1 MIASEA
7 ERMKGIVGG
16 LLEYARTPRQS
27 ERRLE
32 TPMSGVPLDAPPSCE
47 PVAVVRHVAAL
58 LNPQLKKARA
68 SLASDIPPG
77 MKSVAIESHALQQ
90 VLVNLVQNA
99 SQAMADAKIEHGVI
113 TISAMP
119 APGDIATTIT
129 VTDTGP
135 GIPAKDRGRVFD
147 PFFTT
152 KAAGVGTGLGLA
164 VCRHLIATAGGSI
177 EVAEAPGGRGAEFR
191 VVIPNA

>member
-1 MIASEA
+1 
-7 ERMKGIVGG
+7 
-16 LLEYARTPRQS
+16 
-27 ERRLE
+27 
-32 TPMSGVPLDAPPSCE
+32 
-47 PVAVVRHVAAL
+47 VRHVAAL
-58 LNPQLKKARA
+58 LNPQLKKVRA
-68 SLASDIPPG
+68 SLASDIPPD
-77 MKSVAIESHALQQ
+77 MKSVAIEAHALQQ

-99 SQAMADAKIEHGVI
+99 SQAMGDAKIEHGVI
-113 TISAMP
+113 TISARP

-129 VTDTGP
+129 VTDNGP

-177 EVAEAPGGRGAEFR
+177 EVAEPAGGRGAEFR